1 MTFSMTGFAALEQSI
16 NQPIDNATLILELR
30 AVNSRYLDLHF
41 KLDENLRSFEPAIR
55 ELISAKLSRGKIECK
70 VNLIQRTQAGQA
82 TQLDDALM
90 QQLAAMQVKAQ
101 QYFPQSRPLSVADIL
116 RWPGVVLSDAL
127 SQDSLLE
134 DVKKLLQKGLQDLNA
149 SRAREGEKLKALVLE
164 RLSQI
169 ETLVIKVKPL
179 LPALTKEYQAKLEN
193 KLQENLKN
201 IDPERVA
208 QELVMFAQR
217 IDVDEELTRLTA
229 HISEVK
235 RILNSD
241 APAGKRLDFLMQELN
256 REANTLGSKSVSV
269 QTTQVSM
276 ELKVLIEQMR
286 EQIQNIE

>member
-1 MTFSMTGFAALEQSI
+1 MTGFAALEE
-16 NQPIDNATLILELR
+16 PLDNATLLLELR

-41 KLDENLRSFEPAIR
+41 KLDENLRSFEPIIR
-55 ELISAKLSRGKIECK
+55 ELISGHLSRGKIECK
-70 VNLIQRTQAGQA
+70 MNLIQRVQSSQA
-82 TQLDDALM
+82 TQLDEALM
-90 QQLAAMQVKAQ
+90 QQLAALQEQAQ
-101 QYFPQSRPLSVADIL
+101 LHFPQSRQLSISDIL
-116 RWPGVVLSDAL
+116 RWPGIVLNDVLNHDTL
-127 SQDSLLE
+127 SE
-134 DVKKLLQKGLQDLNA
+134 DIKQLVQKGLQDLNA
-149 SRAREGEKLKALVLE
+149 SRKREGEKLKTLVLE

-193 KLQENLKN
+193 KLQESLKN
-201 IDPERVA
+201 IDQERVA
-208 QELVMFAQR
+208 QELVLFAQR

-229 HISEVK
+229 HVSEVK

>member
-1 MTFSMTGFAALEQSI
+1 MTGYAALDQSI
-16 NQPIDNATLILELR
+16 ENATLILELR

-41 KLDENLRSFEPAIR
+41 KLDETLRSFEPSIR
-55 ELISAKLSRGKIECK
+55 EQIGAQLSRGKIECK
-70 VNLIQRTQAGQA
+70 MNLIQRSQAGQA
-82 TQLDDALM
+82 TQLDKAIM
-90 QQLAAMQVKAQ
+90 QQLAAMQEKAQ
-101 QYFPQSRPLSVADIL
+101 SFFPQSRQLSVADIL
-116 RWPGVVLSDAL
+116 HWPGVMLNNTL
-127 SQDSLLE
+127 SQDSLME
-134 DVKKLLQKGLQDLNA
+134 DIKKLVQKGLLDLNA

-169 ETLVIKVKPL
+169 ETLVTKVKPL
-179 LPALTKEYQAKLEN
+179 LPALTKEYQVKLEN
-193 KLQENLKN
+193 KLQESLKN
-201 IDPERVA
+201 IDQERVA
-208 QELVMFAQR
+208 QELVLFAQR

-235 RILNSD
+235 RILSSD

>member
-1 MTFSMTGFAALEQSI
+1 MTFSMTGFAGLEQSI
-16 NQPIDNATLILELR
+16 ENATLILELR

-41 KLDENLRSFEPAIR
+41 KLDENLRSFEPVIR
-55 ELISAKLSRGKIECK
+55 EQIGALLSRGKIECK
-70 VNLIQRTQAGQA
+70 MNLIQRTQAGQA
-82 TQLDDALM
+82 TQLDEALM
-90 QQLAAMQVKAQ
+90 QQLTAMQENVRLH
-101 QYFPQSRPLSVADIL
+101 FPESRQLSVADIL
-116 RWPGVVLSDAL
+116 RWPGVVLSNTL
-127 SQDSLLE
+127 SQESLLE
-134 DVKKLLQKGLQDLNA
+134 DIKKLVQKGLQDLNA
-149 SRAREGEKLKALVLE
+149 SRAREGEKLKGLVLE

-169 ETLVIKVKPL
+169 EDLVTKVKPL
-179 LPALTKEYQAKLEN
+179 LPALTKEYQLKLEN

-201 IDPERVA
+201 IDQERVA
-208 QELVMFAQR
+208 QELVLFAQR

-235 RILNSD
+235 RILSSD